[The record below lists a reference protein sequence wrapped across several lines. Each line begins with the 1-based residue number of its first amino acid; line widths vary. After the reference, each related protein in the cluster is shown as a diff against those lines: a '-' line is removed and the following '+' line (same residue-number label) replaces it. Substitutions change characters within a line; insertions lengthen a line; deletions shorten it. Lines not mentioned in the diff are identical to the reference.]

1 VAAVPDRSGRTCDD
15 LIVAVLIFAAFNVT
29 YGRIYAPPVVAAF
42 AQNSAAQ
49 QVGMQTGDRIV
60 RSVAPRLTAFQTF
73 VR

>member
-1 VAAVPDRSGRTCDD
+1 
-15 LIVAVLIFAAFNVT
+15 VAVLIFAAFNVT

-60 RSVAPRLTAFQTF
+60 DRWHQG
-73 VR
+73 